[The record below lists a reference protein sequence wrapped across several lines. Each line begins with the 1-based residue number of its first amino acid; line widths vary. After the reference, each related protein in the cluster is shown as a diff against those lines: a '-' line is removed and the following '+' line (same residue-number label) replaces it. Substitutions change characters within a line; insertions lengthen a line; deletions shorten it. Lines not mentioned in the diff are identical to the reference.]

1 MTTHPADGAGR
12 NPDRI
17 EHGFLPLKVN
27 ILFHIYT
34 LIHIILT
41 WVFF

>member
-27 ILFHIYT
+27 IHLSFLFVPLFT
-34 LIHIILT
+34 
-41 WVFF
+41 